1 MDINIIFKV
10 GAIGLIIAIFTQIL
24 SQTKREEQAM
34 FVTIAGVIVVM
45 AIILSMLN
53 QLFNEVKTMFNI
65 YWYQVISYLYYI
77 IILSLT

>member
-24 SQTKREEQAM
+24 SQTKRDEQAM

-45 AIILSMLN
+45 AIIVSMLN
-53 QLFNEVKTMFNI
+53 QLFNEVRSIFNI
-65 YWYQVISYLYYI
+65 Y
-77 IILSLT
+77 

>member
-65 YWYQVISYLYYI
+65 YWCQILSEYI
-77 IILSLT
+77 WIIL

>member
-65 YWYQVISYLYYI
+65 YWGQTLSYLY
-77 IILSLT
+77 

>member
-24 SQTKREEQAM
+24 SQTKRDEQAM

-53 QLFNEVKTMFNI
+53 QLFNEVRSIFNI
-65 YWYQVISYLYYI
+65 Y
-77 IILSLT
+77 

>member
-53 QLFNEVKTMFNI
+53 QLFNEVKTIFNI
-65 YWYQVISYLYYI
+65 Y
-77 IILSLT
+77 

>member
-65 YWYQVISYLYYI
+65 YWYQILSEYI
-77 IILSLT
+77 LIIL

>member
-1 MDINIIFKV
+1 MDIDIIFKV

-53 QLFNEVKTMFNI
+53 QLFNEVKSMFNI
-65 YWYQVISYLYYI
+65 Y
-77 IILSLT
+77 

>member
-53 QLFNEVKTMFNI
+53 QLFNEVRSIFNV
-65 YWYQVISYLYYI
+65 Y
-77 IILSLT
+77 

>member
-65 YWYQVISYLYYI
+65 Y
-77 IILSLT
+77 

>member
-1 MDINIIFKV
+1 MLDCYSFNLNKAGGYMDINIIFKV

-34 FVTIAGVIVVM
+34 FITIAGVIVVM

-53 QLFNEVKTMFNI
+53 QLFNEVRTMFNI
-65 YWYQVISYLYYI
+65 Y
-77 IILSLT
+77 

>member
-65 YWYQVISYLYYI
+65 YW
-77 IILSLT
+77 

>member
-1 MDINIIFKV
+1 MDISIIFKV

-53 QLFNEVKTMFNI
+53 QLLNEVKTMFSI
-65 YWYQVISYLYYI
+65 YWY
-77 IILSLT
+77 IILIITHN

>member
-1 MDINIIFKV
+1 MMPRSGIMEVIMDINIIFKV

-24 SQTKREEQAM
+24 SQTKRDEQAM

-53 QLFNEVKTMFNI
+53 QLFNEVRSIFNI
-65 YWYQVISYLYYI
+65 Y
-77 IILSLT
+77 

>member
-34 FVTIAGVIVVM
+34 FITIAGVIVVM

-53 QLFNEVKTMFNI
+53 QLFNEVRTMFNI
-65 YWYQVISYLYYI
+65 Y
-77 IILSLT
+77 

>member
-24 SQTKREEQAM
+24 SQTKRDEQAM

-45 AIILSMLN
+45 AIIISMLN
-53 QLFNEVKTMFNI
+53 QLFNEVRSIFNI
-65 YWYQVISYLYYI
+65 Y
-77 IILSLT
+77 

>member
-53 QLFNEVKTMFNI
+53 QLFNEVRSIFNI
-65 YWYQVISYLYYI
+65 Y
-77 IILSLT
+77 

>member
-53 QLFNEVKTMFNI
+53 QLINEVKTMFNI
-65 YWYQVISYLYYI
+65 Y
-77 IILSLT
+77 

>member
-1 MDINIIFKV
+1 MDIDIIFKV

-53 QLFNEVKTMFNI
+53 QLFNEVRSIFNI
-65 YWYQVISYLYYI
+65 Y
-77 IILSLT
+77 

>member
-65 YWYQVISYLYYI
+65 YWYQILSESIL
-77 IILSLT
+77 IIL

>member
-24 SQTKREEQAM
+24 SQTKRDEQAM

-45 AIILSMLN
+45 AIIISMLS
-53 QLFNEVKTMFNI
+53 QLFNEVRAIFNI
-65 YWYQVISYLYYI
+65 Y
-77 IILSLT
+77 

>member
-1 MDINIIFKV
+1 MDIDIIFKV

-65 YWYQVISYLYYI
+65 YWHH
-77 IILSLT
+77 ILS

>member
-53 QLFNEVKTMFNI
+53 QLLNEVKTMFSI
-65 YWYQVISYLYYI
+65 Y
-77 IILSLT
+77 